1 MSFARVRALVVLAVL
16 VVAAGVFVIVAMVRD
31 TQSTVA
37 AANGCPAGN
46 VPASLKLPEAK
57 DIKIRVYNSTDRPGL
72 AAEVANDFKNR
83 QVQVVKEGN
92 SGKAVPGVAVLRYG
106 PKAVGAAHVMRSFFL
121 DEATTEFNIKRQDDL
136 VDVVIG
142 PGFRQLA
149 TPTEFNQSVSALQNP
164 SPPAGTCDA
173 DAR

>member
-31 TQSTVA
+31 SQGTA
-37 AANGCPAGN
+37 AVANGCPAGF
-46 VPASLKLPEAK
+46 VPANLKLPEAK
-57 DIKIRVYNSTDRPGL
+57 EIKIRVYNSTDRPGL
-72 AAEVANDFKNR
+72 AADVAADFKNR
-83 QVQVVKEGN
+83 HVQVLKQDN
-92 SGKAVPGVAVLRYG
+92 SSKAVPGVAVLRYG

-121 DEATTEFNIKRQDDL
+121 DQAKTEFNIKRQDDM

-142 PGFRQLA
+142 GEFRQLA

-164 SPPAGTCDA
+164 APPKGTCDSGA
-173 DAR
+173 Q